1 MGKSRTTPKPSK
13 SVAAKA
19 TEAKPLIDPRYVIRI
34 LCGILLLAFL
44 IRAVDLPRESL
55 WYDEVA
61 TIEHLDEPT
70 FGKFL
75 DAVRKWNP
83 KVPPLYLSMEY
94 YWAKFIGSG
103 QISLRILSLIP
114 GMLSIYLGFLL
125 LKKLHSKE
133 AGLLTAYLMAVSAT
147 HVYYSLEI
155 RMYSLLLLLLLFSIY
170 SYFRLLETK
179 SRPWWIMHIGT
190 TVAIVWTHQLGV
202 MILPCLALHAYFFG
216 FKNHRSKIVWTAWH
230 TAAVFTFIPW
240 FFTVDTDNLGQ
251 EYTYFTAPVL
261 FAKSFDPNAPSVQHL
276 ISMWITPPN
285 HWNNYLSTYEWK
297 GSVSTAVLFFG
308 NALMVALYA
317 IGAGLSIWN
326 VVLYFKKPTD
336 RVAGEHLI
344 FLLGLFL
351 IPITT
356 LFIVSYVW
364 EPSFMSRYMLISLI
378 AMMACLAISL
388 VTIPLKSLRTF
399 MISALVLGTLC
410 QVVVDNQAPH
420 RGSWS
425 EVVFR
430 LEAEPHASPRLHLL
444 SQDEVQLEYAHQYVL
459 WNVRDPRVTPM
470 PYDDFSDLELYLLIP
485 YNEAT
490 KEVGHQYYGD
500 AVLALTPDDLRM
512 FTDYLDGHEIP
523 YTTEHIFGRDYL
535 AYVRVNPP
543 LD

>member
-1 MGKSRTTPKPSK
+1 MGKSSATRKSSK
-13 SVAAKA
+13 SVA
-19 TEAKPLIDPRYVIRI
+19 TETTDTKPLIDPRYVVRI

-61 TIEHLDEPT
+61 TIEHLGEPT
-70 FGKFL
+70 FGTFL

-94 YWAKFIGSG
+94 FWAKLIGSG

-114 GMLSIYLGFLL
+114 GMGSIYLGYLL
-125 LKKLHSKE
+125 LAKLHSKE

-155 RMYSLLLLLLLFSIY
+155 RMYSLLLMLLLFSIY

-179 SRPWWIMHIGT
+179 SRPWWFIHIGT
-190 TVAIVWTHQLGV
+190 TVAIVWTHQLGL

-216 FKNHRSKIVWTAWH
+216 FSDHRSKIVWTAWH
-230 TAAVFTFIPW
+230 TAAVSTFIPW

-261 FAKSFDPNAPSVQHL
+261 FAKFFDPNAPSVQHL

-297 GSVSTAVLFFG
+297 GSISTAVLFFG
-308 NALMVALYA
+308 NVLMVALYA
-317 IGAGLSIWN
+317 VGAGLSIWN
-326 VVLYFKKPTD
+326 LVQYFKKRTD
-336 RVAGEHLI
+336 RIAGEHLI
-344 FLLGLFL
+344 FLLSLFL
-351 IPITT
+351 IPIVT

-388 VTIPLKSLRTF
+388 VTIPVKKLRTF
-399 MISALVLGTLC
+399 MISALLVGTLC
-410 QVVVDNQAPH
+410 QVAVDSQAPH

-425 EVVFR
+425 EVVQL
-430 LEAEPHASPRLHLL
+430 LETEQSLTPRLHVIGPTETELK
-444 SQDEVQLEYAHQYVL
+444 YAQQYVV
-459 WNVRDPRVTPM
+459 WNIQDSRM
-470 PYDDFSDLELYLLIP
+470 KSIPYFSFSDLEMYLLGG
-485 YNEAT
+485 YVQASRT
-490 KEVGHQYYGD
+490 VGNQYYGD
-500 AVLALTPDDLRM
+500 AVLVLSPEKLLQL
-512 FTDYLDGHEIP
+512 TDYLDKYKISYTVVHIP
-523 YTTEHIFGRDYL
+523 ARDYL
-535 AYVRVNPP
+535 DYVRLNPP
-543 LD
+543 PY